1 MWQAG
6 EHVCIKISMVKKVKL
21 MSSDI
26 NETEVRFI
34 SMMLTR
40 LVGEMNATVCEQ
52 CGKCASGCPV
62 SRHMEDFNPRRI
74 IAKISLGRMDE
85 VLESKVIWT
94 CTSCMKCM
102 ERCPEN
108 ISPYDV
114 ILVLRNLSVRAGLS
128 HPESLDKTIDA
139 VVGSGVTREPVTLRT
154 RAGEIHDRG
163 SLGLRSMDRPQD
175 MEEFREALLSILKA
189 GKLR

>member
-1 MWQAG
+1 
-6 EHVCIKISMVKKVKL
+6 VKCVL
-21 MSSDI
+21 SDVD
-26 NETEVRFI
+26 ETEVRFI

-40 LVGEMNATVCEQ
+40 LVEEMNATVCEQ

-74 IAKISLGRMDE
+74 IAKISLGRME
-85 VLESKVIWT
+85 EILESKVIWT

-114 ILVLRNLSVRAGLS
+114 ILVLRNLTVRAGLS

-139 VVGSGVTREPVTLRT
+139 VVENGVTRESIKLRT
-154 RAGEIHDRG
+154 RTGELHDRG
-163 SLGLRSMDRPQD
+163 SLGLRPMDKPQD
-175 MEEFREALLSILKA
+175 MGEFREALLSILKA

>member
-1 MWQAG
+1 
-6 EHVCIKISMVKKVKL
+6 
-21 MSSDI
+21 MSSDV
-26 NETEVRFI
+26 NETEVQFI

-62 SRHMEDFNPRRI
+62 SRHTEGFNPRRL
-74 IAKISLGRMDE
+74 IAKISLGRME
-85 VLESKVIWT
+85 EILESKEIWT

-114 ILVLRNLSVRAGLS
+114 ILVLRNLTVRAGLPR
-128 HPESLDKTIDA
+128 PESLDKTIDA
-139 VVGSGVTREPVTLRT
+139 VVMNGVTREPVALRT
-154 RAGEIHDRG
+154 RTGEPHDRG

-175 MEEFREALLSILKA
+175 MEEFRETLLSILKA
-189 GKLR
+189 GRLR